1 MRDGALAKD
10 GRDTR
15 RAMLPALRI
24 ALLVGSVA
32 AIAYGV
38 SDGEALVVL
47 AKGVR
52 VCLECIGIA

>member
-1 MRDGALAKD
+1 MRDGTLAKG
-10 GRDTR
+10 GRATQR
-15 RAMLPALRI
+15 TMLPALRI

-32 AIAYGV
+32 AIVYGV

>member
-1 MRDGALAKD
+1 MRDGALAK
-10 GRDTR
+10 GGSGTR
-15 RAMLPALRI
+15 SSMLPALRI

-32 AIAYGV
+32 AIVYGV